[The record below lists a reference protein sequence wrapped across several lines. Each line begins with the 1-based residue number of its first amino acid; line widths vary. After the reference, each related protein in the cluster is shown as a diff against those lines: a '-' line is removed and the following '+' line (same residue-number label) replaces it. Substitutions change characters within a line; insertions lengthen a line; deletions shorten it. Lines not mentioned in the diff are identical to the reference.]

1 MKNPSRTYEEQ
12 GISFSISLNSGK
24 QHQASSYVPDLK
36 PITEGT
42 KARVHDWLTLS
53 QLAIVRE
60 MEVM

>member
-24 QHQASSYVPDLK
+24 QHQASSYVSDLK

-42 KARVHDWLTLS
+42 RAKDHNWLTLS
-53 QLAIVRE
+53 QSAVVRE